1 MRKEKT
7 KIISSFALVSTV
19 IFIIIGFV
27 YLLTD
32 ISVGFADFVNS
43 NISQPFRKLMA
54 SIGEIFP
61 FSLFEMLIILLPIIL
76 FLVIYRAV
84 KVFSDCTLR
93 LRFLI
98 NLLSVILLIYS
109 GHLLALGVAHNTTPI
124 DQKMELSS
132 TEVSEAVLVETL
144 SDLVVEINL
153 LSDNVARNDEGL
165 FIHNYTNSELSL
177 FISDLYKQFADSYG
191 LPKGYYS
198 TVKFVRAGVVM
209 SYLGITGI
217 YTYPTGE
224 ANINSSY
231 PDYVT
236 IFTAAHEMAHQR
248 GILRENEANFV
259 AYIILS
265 TSDDPAFRYSAAVN
279 MYSYFAS
286 ALYKTNKDAYYQIAS
301 NLCEDAKV
309 DIRYANAISTK
320 YGDTIIEKISD
331 WINDFYLES
340 SGSGGIVSYSRVVE
354 LVLAYRYN
362 KQ

>member
-7 KIISSFALVSTV
+7 KIISSFAFISIV

-32 ISVGFADFVNS
+32 ISVSFADFVNS
-43 NISQPFRKLMA
+43 NISQPFRRLMA
-54 SIGEIFP
+54 SVGEIFP
-61 FSLFEMLIILLPIIL
+61 FSFFELLIIFLPIIL
-76 FLVIYRAV
+76 FLVIHRAV
-84 KVFSDCTLR
+84 KLFSDARLR
-93 LRFLI
+93 IRFLI
-98 NLLSVILLIYS
+98 NLLSVVLLIYS
-109 GHLLALGVAHNTTPI
+109 GHLLALGVAHNITPI

-132 TEVSEAVLVETL
+132 VEVSEEALVETL
-144 SDLVVEINL
+144 SDLVEEINL
-153 LSDNVARNDEGL
+153 LSDNITRNDDGI
-165 FIHNYTNSELSL
+165 FIHNYTNSRLSQA
-177 FISDLYKQFADSYG
+177 ISDSYIDFANEYA

-198 TVKFVRAGVVM
+198 TVKFVRAGAVM

-224 ANINSSY
+224 ANVNSSY

-236 IFTAAHEMAHQR
+236 LFTAAHEIAHQR

-286 ALYKTNKDAYYQIAS
+286 ALYKTNKDAYYEIAS
-301 NLCEDAKV
+301 ELCEAAKT
-309 DIRYANAISTK
+309 DIRYANAISAK
-320 YGDTIIEKISD
+320 YGDTIIEHISD

-362 KQ
+362 LK